1 MLVRSLCMRYSPSI
15 VPGADEGAFA
25 RHLYFVLNDFG
36 AALGRAWPEADE
48 DRTDRETVVRDLL
61 VGQHSNPVQVIA
73 CNAAQGWCRD
83 VSEEIANELAD
94 LIAIDDRDIP
104 PWLEGFIEEHVG
116 SRPIQL
122 ALPLR
127 GV

>member
-15 VPGADEGAFA
+15 VPGADEGALA

-61 VGQHSNPVQVIA
+61 VGQHSNPVRVIA
-73 CNAAQGWCRD
+73 FNTAQGWSRD
-83 VSEEIANELAD
+83 VSEEIASELAD
-94 LIAIDDRDIP
+94 LIAFDDRDTP
-104 PWLEGFIEEHVG
+104 PWLEDFIERHLG
-116 SRPIQL
+116 TRPIQL
-122 ALPLR
+122 PLPLR

>member
-1 MLVRSLCMRYSPSI
+1 MRHSPSI
-15 VPGADEGAFA
+15 VPGADEA
-25 RHLYFVLNDFG
+25 RSAAIYFVLNDFG
-36 AALGRAWPEADE
+36 DALGRAWPEADE
-48 DRTDRETVVRDLL
+48 DQTDRETVVLDLL
-61 VGQHSNPVQVIA
+61 VGQYSNPVQVIA

>member
-1 MLVRSLCMRYSPSI
+1 MRYSPSI

-48 DRTDRETVVRDLL
+48 GIRPTARPSFLICW
-61 VGQHSNPVQVIA
+61 VGQYSNPVQVIA
-73 CNAAQGWCRD
+73 CNAAQGWSRD
-83 VSEEIANELAD
+83 VSEEIASELAD
-94 LIAIDDRDIP
+94 LIAFDDRDTP
-104 PWLEGFIEEHVG
+104 PWLEDFIERHLG
-116 SRPIQL
+116 TRPIQL
-122 ALPLR
+122 PLPLR